1 MIKYEDARTE
11 LNNLRCTESP
21 NNIVQVKELY
31 NTYIINDND
40 VIASK
45 DSRNINNLVWYME
58 LSKVY
63 MSKKDLFEDAQNQVV
78 SEGYLLTEGFFK
90 EIDQE
95 VKLSRFDYPSA
106 FHIVCKRVREEARK
120 EENVKDMME
129 YYGLYHE
136 QENIL

>member
-11 LNNLRCTESP
+11 INKLRCTETP
-21 NNIVQVKELY
+21 NNIVQVRELY

-63 MSKKDLFEDAQNQVV
+63 MSKKDLFEDAKKELAI
-78 SEGYLLTEGFFK
+78 EGYKLTAETFRK
-90 EIDQE
+90 IDKD
-95 VKLSRFDYPSA
+95 VNLSRFDYPSA
-106 FHIVCKRVREEARK
+106 FHLVCKNVRESVED
-120 EENVKDMME
+120 V
-129 YYGLYHE
+129 
-136 QENIL
+136 III

>member
-21 NNIVQVKELY
+21 NSIVQVKELY
-31 NTYIINDND
+31 HTYIINDND

-63 MSKKDLFEDAQNQVV
+63 MSKKDLFEDAKKELAI
-78 SEGYLLTEGFFK
+78 EGIKLTAETFK
-90 EIDQE
+90 RIDKD
-95 VKLSRFDYPSA
+95 VNLSRFDYPSA
-106 FHIVCKRVREEARK
+106 FHLVCKKVRESV
-120 EENVKDMME
+120 ENV
-129 YYGLYHE
+129 
-136 QENIL
+136 IIV

>member
-21 NNIVQVKELY
+21 NSIVQVKELY

-63 MSKKDLFEDAQNQVV
+63 MSKKDLFEDAKKELAI
-78 SEGYLLTEGFFK
+78 EGIKLTAETFK
-90 EIDQE
+90 RIDKD
-95 VKLSRFDYPSA
+95 VNLSRFDYPSA
-106 FHIVCKRVREEARK
+106 FHLVCKKVRESV
-120 EENVKDMME
+120 ENV
-129 YYGLYHE
+129 
-136 QENIL
+136 IIV

>member
-1 MIKYEDARTE
+1 MIKYKDARTE

-63 MSKKDLFEDAQNQVV
+63 MSKKDLFEDAKKELAI
-78 SEGYLLTEGFFK
+78 EGIKLTAETFK
-90 EIDQE
+90 RIDKD
-95 VKLSRFDYPSA
+95 VNLSRFDYPSA
-106 FHIVCKRVREEARK
+106 FHLVCKKVRESV
-120 EENVKDMME
+120 ENV
-129 YYGLYHE
+129 
-136 QENIL
+136 IIV

>member
-63 MSKKDLFEDAQNQVV
+63 MSKKDLFEDAKKELAI
-78 SEGYLLTEGFFK
+78 EGIKLTAETFK
-90 EIDQE
+90 RIDKD
-95 VKLSRFDYPSA
+95 VNLSRFDYPSA
-106 FHIVCKRVREEARK
+106 FHLVCKKVRESV
-120 EENVKDMME
+120 ENV
-129 YYGLYHE
+129 
-136 QENIL
+136 IIV

>member
-11 LNNLRCTESP
+11 INKLRCTETP
-21 NNIVQVKELY
+21 NNIVQVRELY

-63 MSKKDLFEDAQNQVV
+63 MSKKDLFEDAKKELAI
-78 SEGYLLTEGFFK
+78 EG
-90 EIDQE
+90 
-95 VKLSRFDYPSA
+95 
-106 FHIVCKRVREEARK
+106 
-120 EENVKDMME
+120 
-129 YYGLYHE
+129 
-136 QENIL
+136 